1 MRGHKGG
8 MIKPFDSNP
17 SRPVSELHTRRAA
30 LASRLPFVLAAV
42 AVAVS
47 AAAPARAA
55 QIPSVAASRNP
66 DIASSPDPRARSSQG
81 ASAADAAGPA
91 SPADQNLLTPAK
103 PEAAP
108 ASPWANRGRWTLGVQ
123 IGYALENAFPKNISH
138 INLLIAQPQLGF
150 IIWDSPRRR
159 PLVDRFEILS
169 EGILGNA
176 IHPGGRV
183 TGETLLFR
191 LDGPPRRRVVPFLDL
206 GAGVLN
212 TTLHLRAPELNGR
225 VQFTPQAGLGVQYF
239 FNPQRA
245 LVLEYRYMHMSNADL
260 VPPNLGF
267 NSSMI
272 TIGFRWLRR
281 PARSAAFQVS
291 SRPSRNP
298 LRVLFGSN

>member
-1 MRGHKGG
+1 MTESLETHPYRRAGAFRVRRRRPAPIALGFWAVLASLALAATFAVTPLLLAQITSVKASE
-8 MIKPFDSNP
+8 KPVSTSKPDPSADSNQN
-17 SRPVSELHTRRAA
+17 VV
-30 LASRLPFVLAAV
+30 ASD
-42 AVAVS
+42 
-47 AAAPARAA
+47 PAET
-55 QIPSVAASRNP
+55 
-66 DIASSPDPRARSSQG
+66 G
-81 ASAADAAGPA
+81 GPA
-91 SPADQNLLTPAK
+91 GQNLMAHAR

-108 ASPWANRGRWTLGVQ
+108 VSPWANRGRWTLGFQ
-123 IGYALENAFPKNISH
+123 LGYALENAFPKNISH

-150 IIWDSPRRR
+150 IIWDSARRR
-159 PLVDRFEILS
+159 LLVDRFEILS

-191 LDGPPRRRVVPFLDL
+191 LDGPPRRRVVPFLDM
-206 GAGVLN
+206 GAGVLD
-212 TTLHLRAPELNGR
+212 TTLHMRAPELNGH

-272 TIGFRWLRR
+272 TVGFRWLRR
-281 PARSAAFQVS
+281 PARHASFEAS
-291 SRPSRNP
+291 SPSSRNP